1 MGNSRSFG
9 LALVLAGLV
18 GGEGRVGCSVWK
30 AGEEFDDGTDLTT
43 GGALGP
49 SLILPY

>member
-18 GGEGRVGCSVWK
+18 GGEGK
-30 AGEEFDDGTDLTT
+30 F

-49 SLILPY
+49 SLILPC